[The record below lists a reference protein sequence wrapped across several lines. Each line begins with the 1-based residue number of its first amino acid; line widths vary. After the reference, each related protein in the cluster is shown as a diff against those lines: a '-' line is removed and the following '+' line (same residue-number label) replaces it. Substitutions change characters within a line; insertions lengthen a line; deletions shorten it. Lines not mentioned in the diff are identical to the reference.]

1 MSDTPDPLNP
11 SHPDPLVPATPP
23 VPPPPAPIAPQPQV
37 TAQPRAA
44 QPDADAAQP
53 HSACSMTTSDTGPR
67 PVSAER

>member
-37 TAQPRAA
+37 TAQPHAT
-44 QPDADAAQP
+44 QP
-53 HSACSMTTSDTGPR
+53 HSACSMTTSKTGPR
-67 PVSAER
+67 PVGAAR